1 MFIIPIVN
9 HNQNVARVLSTQH
22 TTSTADAVMFFVL
35 AITSFIGTVFVLWL
49 MIDFMI
55 DEWKEKRQKG

>member
-22 TTSTADAVMFFVL
+22 TTSTADAVMFFIL
-35 AITSFIGTVFVLWL
+35 AIMSFLGTLYVLWL
-49 MIDFMI
+49 MIDFLI
-55 DEWKEKRQKG
+55 EEWKEKRQKG